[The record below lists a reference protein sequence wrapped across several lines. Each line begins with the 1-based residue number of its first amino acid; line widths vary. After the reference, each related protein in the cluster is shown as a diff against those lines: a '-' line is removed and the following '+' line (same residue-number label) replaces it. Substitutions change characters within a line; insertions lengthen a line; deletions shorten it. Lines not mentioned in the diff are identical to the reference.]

1 MKHKMKNQ
9 KIIVQDNIN
18 RLKKMIE
25 SLKKDENHNPDT
37 LKKYYNELSDNQRE
51 LSRIVKIEW
60 EETHERLDYGDD
72 R

>member
-1 MKHKMKNQ
+1 MKNQ

-25 SLKKDENHNPDT
+25 SLKKDENYDPDT
-37 LKKYYNELSDNQRE
+37 LKKHYSDLIEYQKE
-51 LSRIVKIEW
+51 LSRLNRIEW

>member
-1 MKHKMKNQ
+1 MKKQ

-25 SLKKDENHNPDT
+25 LAKNNKDCNPETMKKH
-37 LKKYYNELSDNQRE
+37 YNELSENQRE
-51 LSRIVKIEW
+51 LSRLIKIEW
-60 EETHERLDYGDD
+60 EETHERLDFGDD